1 MRMWRS
7 GSCWERLPI
16 FPWWSPIPLYHTAQ
30 LILKMPLFFCPPP
43 SPALLCCLL
52 VARVTSGRCLKERC
66 SGTKRQ
72 SQSKPAKRIC
82 LRSWKSASCLKPGER
97 RECYVTAR
105 CWNHHAGHVT
115 QSRRRQQPCGGMCV
129 CACRIL
135 KQYDH
140 PNIVKLIGVCTQRQ
154 PIYIVMELVPGGRSH
169 RSHYVLCQVV
179 VGVSRLLPLTG
190 GDFLSYLRKKKD
202 ELKTKQLLRFS
213 VDAAAGMAYLESKN
227 CIHR

>member
-30 LILKMPLFFCPPP
+30 LILKMPLFSAPPP
-43 SPALLCCLL
+43 PALLCCLL

-154 PIYIVMELVPGGRSH
+154 PIYIVMELVPGGGEPLES
-169 RSHYVLCQVV
+169 LCPPS
-179 VGVSRLLPLTG
+179 GSCWCLMAAASDRRRLLVIPEEEE
-190 GDFLSYLRKKKD
+190 RRAED
-202 ELKTKQLLRFS
+202 EAAPPLLRWRCCWH
-213 VDAAAGMAYLESKN
+213 GLPGE
-227 CIHR
+227 